1 MKILIA
7 DDHAIVRQGL
17 KNLIETQSNMEV
29 VGQAEN
35 GAQVLRLAEELAP
48 DVIIMDIAMPNM
60 NGIDATG
67 FILKKNPDAKI
78 IALSMHSNRQFV
90 VEMLKAGAL
99 GYVLK
104 SYLFEELL
112 KAIHTVT
119 AGQHYLSPKITNVL
133 VEDYLEHE
141 PTDQNVTLHNLTKKQ
156 RDIIR
161 FIANGLTTK
170 QIALR
175 MNKSPKTVDANKRRI
190 MDIIGIDSIAEL
202 TKYAIRQGLTDLET

>member
-1 MKILIA
+1 MRILIA

-17 KNLIETQSNMEV
+17 KSLIKSQSDMEV

-48 DVIIMDIAMPNM
+48 DVIIMDISMPDM
-60 NGIDATG
+60 SGIDAAG
-67 FILKKNPDAKI
+67 IILKKNPDVRI
-78 IALSMHSNRQFV
+78 IALSMHSSRNFV

-104 SYLFEELL
+104 SYFFDELV
-112 KAIHTVT
+112 KAIHTVA
-119 AGQHYLSPKITNVL
+119 AGQHYLSPEITDAL
-133 VEDYLEHE
+133 VEDYLGHRPPDESG
-141 PTDQNVTLHNLTKKQ
+141 TLDSLTKKQ
-156 RDIIR
+156 CDIVR
-161 FIANGLTTK
+161 FIAEGLSTK

-175 MNKSPKTVDANKRRI
+175 TNKSPKTVDANRRRI
-190 MDIIGIDSIAEL
+190 MDIIGVDSVAEL